1 MVTNRLITVIK
12 FDKLSIILIVIKKSL
27 MLDMYKATNSAL
39 VYLSLGYIIVVG
51 GILIVKTVIKRAC

>member
-1 MVTNRLITVIK
+1 
-12 FDKLSIILIVIKKSL
+12 

-51 GILIVKTVIKRAC
+51 GMLIVKTVIKRAC